1 MFLLHHNM
9 FAGSTEMI
17 FFSILSCAIGSQG
30 GPNKMAAVNFLWL
43 HSLDNR
49 SSIQPFFFFFF
60 FWDQWVISG
69 FGRHLSDAR
78 QGEFRLFQSALLWI
92 SKVRGYDYVCRMWSA
107 KKKYTKHANT
117 SYKATEHI
125 ERTFQNSDY
134 SLAKIILLQLDR
146 SAGSER

>member
-49 SSIQPFFFFFF
+49 SSIQPFFFLE
-60 FWDQWVISG
+60 ISG
-69 FGRHLSDAR
+69 SFQDLAAIFLMPDKVNLDYFNLLYC
-78 QGEFRLFQSALLWI
+78 EFQKYEVMTMS
-92 SKVRGYDYVCRMWSA
+92 VECGQQ
-107 KKKYTKHANT
+107 KKNTQNTQIPAIKQQNT
-117 SYKATEHI
+117 SNALFKT
-125 ERTFQNSDY
+125 
-134 SLAKIILLQLDR
+134 LIIH
-146 SAGSER
+146 

>member
-17 FFSILSCAIGSQG
+17 FFSIRTCTIGCQG

-49 SSIQPFFFFFF
+49 SSIQPFFFRRSVGHFRIWPPS
-60 FWDQWVISG
+60 FWCQTD
-69 FGRHLSDAR
+69 
-78 QGEFRLFQSALLWI
+78 EFRLFQSALLWI
-92 SKVRGYDYVCRMWSA
+92 SKVRGYDYVCRRWSA
-107 KKKYTKHANT
+107 KKKNKKTKNANT
-117 SYKATEHI
+117 RYKATEHI

-134 SLAKIILLQLDR
+134 LLAKIILLQLDR
-146 SAGSER
+146 SAGSEC